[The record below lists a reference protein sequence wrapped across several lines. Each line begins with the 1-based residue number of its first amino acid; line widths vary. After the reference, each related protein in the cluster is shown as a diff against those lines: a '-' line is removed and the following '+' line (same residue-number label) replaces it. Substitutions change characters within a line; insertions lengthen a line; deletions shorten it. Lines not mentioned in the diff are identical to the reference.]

1 MRWILLFFIPFRL
14 LAQPDMDT
22 TGRTVPTLSW
32 DPRISLVD
40 NNRVT
45 IWGVSSGVIFGK
57 KRHHVSLGYYWMN
70 LNSTTRLIN
79 LRKEEA
85 RLINLDYYTKTDLF
99 YFNLIYWPNLIN
111 SRRFRISTPVEMG
124 IGATNNAGTN
134 LINDFQIW
142 RNKRYF
148 IPVQAGAYAEW
159 KATRYMG
166 LSVQLG
172 YRYSLF
178 ERNLSKDYSG
188 LYYNFGYNLYT
199 IQMYEDARK
208 WYLKRRSSRQQ
219 KRAPESPST
228 PSSPGLP

>member
-1 MRWILLFFIPFRL
+1 
-14 LAQPDMDT
+14 MDT

-32 DPRISLVD
+32 DPRLSIVD

-45 IWGVSSGVIFGK
+45 VWGVSSGLIFGK

-70 LNSTTRLIN
+70 LTSTTRLLN

-85 RLINLDYYTKTDLF
+85 KLINLDYYTKTDLF

-111 SRRFRISTPVEMG
+111 SRRFRVSTPLEAG
-124 IGATNNAGTN
+124 IGTTKNAGTN
-134 LINDFQIW
+134 LMNDFQIW
-142 RNKRYF
+142 RNKRFF
-148 IPVQAGAYAEW
+148 IPIQAGAYAEW

-172 YRYSLF
+172 YRHSLF
-178 ERNLSKDYSG
+178 EQNLAKDYSG

-208 WYLKRRSSRQQ
+208 WYLKRRRSRQQ
-219 KRAPESPST
+219 KQAPEWPAT
-228 PSSPGLP
+228 P